1 MSVEALTVRGQS
13 TEEVTL
19 ENLVA
24 FCEFLRDRNLPVT
37 SSETIDAARSI
48 LYTQIERQG
57 DFFLA
62 LRTCLLKRA
71 EDIPLFERLFDQF
84 WSGKALHGDRNVLD
98 GRLSKTALPKASRF
112 GSLKSVDS
120 KRQISHSVGLE
131 NNAQDSTSTD
141 LEKSQE
147 RVGSLYSPTE
157 SLQGRKFDNLHE
169 LKEIQ
174 ALKRGLRRFARQF
187 STFPG
192 RRFVSSDSGIVNLPL
207 SLRNSLGTA
216 GEITSI
222 IRRERKI
229 AKPRLVI
236 LCDISGSMDSY
247 SNEIIAI
254 LYYACNVAKRV
265 DVYGFSTRI
274 VPLNQFLVGKTFRE
288 AKSSISESVK
298 IWSSGTRIGS
308 ALGELIQHYSGVLRS
323 RSVLLM
329 ISDGWELGDLQTLE
343 SSLAEARRRV
353 SKIIWINP
361 LADSPDY
368 KPITAGMEIAVPH
381 VDLLCGLKVF
391 SEREAFSK
399 AVALADNP
407 QRVSLTN
414 S

>member
-1 MSVEALTVRGQS
+1 MLRLLLGRSTVD
-13 TEEVTL
+13 VTL
-19 ENLVA
+19 ENLIA
-24 FCEFLRDRNLPVT
+24 FCDFLRDRNLPVT

-48 LYTQIERQG
+48 LYTEIEQEG

-84 WSGKALHGDRNVLD
+84 WSGKALHEDRIGLD
-98 GRLSKTALPKASRF
+98 GRLSKTALPKASRL
-112 GSLKSVDS
+112 GSLKSDDS
-120 KRQISHSVGLE
+120 RRQISHSVGLE
-131 NNAQDSTSTD
+131 NNVHDSTSAD
-141 LEKSQE
+141 LEENQV

-157 SLQGRKFDNLHE
+157 SLQGRKFDNFYE

-174 ALKRGLRRFARQF
+174 ALKRGLRRFARHF
-187 STFPG
+187 STYPG
-192 RRFVSSDSGIVNLPL
+192 RRFVSSDSGIVNMPL

-229 AKPRLVI
+229 TKPRLVI

-254 LYYACNVAKRV
+254 LYHACNVVKRV
-265 DVYGFSTRI
+265 DVFGFSTRI

-298 IWSSGTRIGS
+298 IWSSGTQIGS

-323 RSVLLM
+323 RSVLL
-329 ISDGWELGDLQTLE
+329 ILSDGWELGDLQTLE
-343 SSLAEARRRV
+343 SNLAEARRRV

-361 LADSPDY
+361 LADSTDY